1 MTAFSILL
9 RLLLSITLILN
20 GSGAAM
26 AHAGMTMA
34 HAQHGAEAASTHD
47 QPARVHIQASA
58 APDCHH
64 MRAMPPAKADAP
76 LALTSASD
84 TTDGSTNC
92 CQSADCRRGCT
103 QYCSSAI
110 AIPAIHDALIPRT
123 GLTPTIQPGHVPP
136 ALPPL
141 TRPPYAEKRL
151 VSGKCVYVGV

>member
-9 RLLLSITLILN
+9 RLLLSITLSLN

-26 AHAGMTMA
+26 GHAGMTMA

-92 CQSADCRRGCT
+92 CQSADCRSGCT
-103 QYCSSAI
+103 QHCAAAI
-110 AIPAIHDALIPRT
+110 AIAAIQDALIPRT
-123 GLTPTIQPGHVPP
+123 GLLRPIQTGHRSEEHTSD
-136 ALPPL
+136 LQPL
-141 TRPPYAEKRL
+141 MRI
-151 VSGKCVYVGV
+151 

>member
-1 MTAFSILL
+1 
-9 RLLLSITLILN
+9 
-20 GSGAAM
+20 M

-92 CQSADCRRGCT
+92 CQSADCRSGCT
-103 QYCSSAI
+103 QHCAA
-110 AIPAIHDALIPRT
+110 AIPIAAIQHAP
-123 GLTPTIQPGHVPP
+123 
-136 ALPPL
+136 LPPPGL
-141 TRPPYAEKRL
+141 PRPIPPKTVA
-151 VSGKCVYVGV
+151 

>member
-9 RLLLSITLILN
+9 RLLLSITLSLN

-26 AHAGMTMA
+26 GHAGMTMA

-92 CQSADCRRGCT
+92 CQSADCRSGCT
-103 QYCSSAI
+103 QHCAAAI
-110 AIPAIHDALIPRT
+110 AIAAIQDALIPRT
-123 GLTPTIQPGHVPP
+123 GLLRPIQPGHVSP

-141 TRPPYAEKRL
+141 FRTPLRTDHPPPL
-151 VSGKCVYVGV
+151 PDHCP

>member
-34 HAQHGAEAASTHD
+34 HAHHGAEAASTHD

-64 MRAMPPAKADAP
+64 MQAMPPAKADAP

-84 TTDGSTNC
+84 PPAGSTNC
-92 CQSADCRRGCT
+92 CPSADCRNG
-103 QYCSSAI
+103 
-110 AIPAIHDALIPRT
+110 
-123 GLTPTIQPGHVPP
+123 
-136 ALPPL
+136 
-141 TRPPYAEKRL
+141 RPHNCRSE
-151 VSGKCVYVGV
+151 

>member
-1 MTAFSILL
+1 
-9 RLLLSITLILN
+9 
-20 GSGAAM
+20 
-26 AHAGMTMA
+26 MA

-92 CQSADCRRGCT
+92 CQSADCRSGCT
-103 QYCSSAI
+103 QHCAAAI
-110 AIPAIHDALIPRT
+110 AIARSEEHTSELQSLMRISYAVFCLNKKK
-123 GLTPTIQPGHVPP
+123 TITVTYSDTITVQRH
-136 ALPPL
+136 
-141 TRPPYAEKRL
+141 
-151 VSGKCVYVGV
+151 S